1 MRRRAA
7 LVKLST
13 ATTYKVRNLG
23 DIGDAKCATAGLQ
36 PLKHDARFRLDFGI
50 ASTNVRA
57 ALTEKETRRTESDTI
72 RSQQILPSRK
82 LSIDPAACSRS
93 GDLLLRTLYFLVSM
107 KRTGT
112 LSNKLQV

>member
-36 PLKHDARFRLDFGI
+36 PLKHNARFRLDFGI

-57 ALTEKETRRTESDTI
+57 ALTEKETLRTESDTI
-72 RSQQILPSRK
+72 RSQQILPSGNCR
-82 LSIDPAACSRS
+82 SIRQHVVARANYYYAR
-93 GDLLLRTLYFLVSM
+93 FIF
-107 KRTGT
+107 
-112 LSNKLQV
+112 